1 MTYDASMGG
10 PLTGKVALVSGGG
23 SGIGE
28 AITRALVADGAAVV
42 ITGRRREVL
51 DRVVGSLT
59 EGGAGKGVRAL
70 AVAGDVSRPEDCER
84 MVETAVEELGA
95 LHILVNNAG
104 IAEGG
109 GVEDHGDDAIDALI
123 DIDLKGPIHLLRAA
137 LPHLRGHREQGGALV
152 LNISSSVASTVLS
165 KRSVYSAAKAGLD
178 QLTRC
183 WALDLAPHR
192 IRVNA
197 IAPGI
202 VDTPIFDTV
211 LPTEAARAFLRHAAD
226 ITPLGRV
233 GQPED
238 IAQMARFLVSPAA
251 EWITG
256 VVIPVDGGISL
267 AGDV

>member
-1 MTYDASMGG
+1 MTTQSGVSSLA
-10 PLTGKVALVSGGG
+10 GKVALVSGGG

-28 AITRALVADGAAVV
+28 AIARMLVAEGAAVV

-51 DRVVGSLT
+51 DRVVASLASDL
-59 EGGAGKGVRAL
+59 GGQAL
-70 AVAGDVSRPEDCER
+70 AVAGDVAHPEDCQR
-84 MVETAVEELGA
+84 MVETAVEELGG

-109 GVEDHGDDAIDALI
+109 AVEDHGDAAIDALI

-137 LPHLRGHREQGGALV
+137 LPYLRLHRDSGGASV

-165 KRSVYSAAKAGLD
+165 NRSVYSAAKAGLD

-183 WALDLAPHR
+183 WALDLAADR

-211 LPTEAARAFLRHAAD
+211 MPSEQARAFVRHAAD

-233 GQPED
+233 GHPED
-238 IAQMARFLVSPAA
+238 IAGMARFLVSTEA